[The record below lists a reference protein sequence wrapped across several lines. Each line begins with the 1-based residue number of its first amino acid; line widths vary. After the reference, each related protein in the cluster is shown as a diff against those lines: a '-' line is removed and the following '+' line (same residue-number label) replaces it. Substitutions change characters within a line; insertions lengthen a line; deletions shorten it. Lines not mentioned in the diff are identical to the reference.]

1 MRRAEASP
9 AQAGLD
15 LLALFFS
22 LSTLRRPNGGGNEAS
37 MPSPSC
43 LKGGDGY
50 RDQGHPARVQGQLTY
65 QITCNMA
72 HLQGY
77 IAACCIHGR
86 AHELPCAYMGSVLI
100 CALNHPHSLE
110 VRLVDLQKS

>member
-65 QITCNMA
+65 KITCNLA

-77 IAACCIHGR
+77 IA
-86 AHELPCAYMGSVLI
+86 SVLHTWTRTRTPMCI
-100 CALNHPHSLE
+100 YGLGTYLHT
-110 VRLVDLQKS
+110 

>member
-15 LLALFFS
+15 LLALFFL

-43 LKGGDGY
+43 LKGGHGY
-50 RDQGHPARVQGQLTY
+50 RDQGHPASVQGQLTY
-65 QITCNMA
+65 KTTCNLA

-77 IAACCIHGR
+77 IASVLHTWTR
-86 AHELPCAYMGSVLI
+86 TRTPMGSVLI
-100 CALNHPHSLE
+100 CTLNHPHSLE
-110 VRLVDLQKS
+110 ARLVDLQKS